1 MLGRLLREDSC
12 VGVMWLE
19 SSSAQTFG
27 TWVGWLAQPGFSAS
41 LSLFFSTGQDW
52 ASLQQAVLGMLT
64 FLQESLS
71 FRLPPECGVP
81 EGRKW
86 KLPVS

>member
-1 MLGRLLREDSC
+1 MGQFLREDSC
-12 VGVMWLE
+12 TGVMWLE
-19 SSSAQTFG
+19 GSSAQTFG

-41 LSLFFSTGQDW
+41 LSLFLSTGQDR

-64 FLQESLS
+64 FL
-71 FRLPPECGVP
+71 RGTWLPLECSVP

-86 KLPVS
+86 KLPMS

>member
-1 MLGRLLREDSC
+1 MVGRLPREDSC

-19 SSSAQTFG
+19 GSSAQTFG

-41 LSLFFSTGQDW
+41 LSSFLSTGQDQ
-52 ASLQQAVLGMLT
+52 ASPQQAVLGMLA
-64 FLQESLS
+64 FLQGTW
-71 FRLPPECGVP
+71 LPPECGVP